1 MYHRIGPSFQC
12 TVGLVSAFN
21 VNFRK
26 ELKTVN
32 TEDLDMDK
40 AVSTRREHAIPG
52 EIKRDTA
59 ANIAGGKQ
67 VKLNKPGPGVIP
79 VAKWLN

>member
-1 MYHRIGPSFQC
+1 
-12 TVGLVSAFN
+12 
-21 VNFRK
+21 
-26 ELKTVN
+26 
-32 TEDLDMDK
+32 MDK

-67 VKLNKPGPGVIP
+67 VNFNKSGPGLIQ
-79 VAKWLN
+79 VAKWLNLRAHLIHINYFVTLTQPASL